1 MINYTKRVYVYWN
14 LRRKVWSVA
23 QSARV
28 VDHAG
33 SLSLRECKFLVG
45 TKGRDRVRREG
56 KKNVHAGV
64 SGYLYKD
71 AATVYRMAR
80 DDMYDWDQIWVMYNP
95 YKHDTFI
102 QRTGVCDDKYPR
114 PVYGAEY
121 VFMDMEIE
129 LDIPRVMA
137 LEPKRERNRA

>member
-1 MINYTKRVYVYWN
+1 MVDYSKRAYVYWN

-23 QSARV
+23 QAGIV

-80 DDMYDWDQIWVMYNP
+80 DDMYEWDQIWVISIM
-95 YKHDTFI
+95 TAF
-102 QRTGVCDDKYPR
+102 RT
-114 PVYGAEY
+114 
-121 VFMDMEIE
+121 
-129 LDIPRVMA
+129 
-137 LEPKRERNRA
+137 